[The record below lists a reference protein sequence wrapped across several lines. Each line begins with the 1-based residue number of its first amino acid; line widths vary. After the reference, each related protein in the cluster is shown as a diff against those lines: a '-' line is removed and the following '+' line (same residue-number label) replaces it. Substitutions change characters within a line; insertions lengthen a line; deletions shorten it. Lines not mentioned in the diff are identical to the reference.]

1 MKKPRKPIDNPKAFG
16 ALLRQRRKSLGKTL
30 TEIAKIT
37 SVDVSQLSRFEAG
50 QMKKDSDNLQKLLA
64 GLRKLETLGNP
75 EQRSGVIDRF
85 ATIME
90 RSSRH
95 AEAATAFVDAL
106 EQLM

>member
-1 MKKPRKPIDNPKAFG
+1 MTQRRKPVDDPQAFG

-37 SVDVSQLSRFEAG
+37 SVDVGQLSRFETG
-50 QMKKDSDNLQKLLA
+50 QMKKDSENLQKLLSA
-64 GLRKLETLGNP
+64 LQKLEKACN
-75 EQRSGVIDRF
+75 SGKRPGLVDRF
-85 ATIME
+85 AAIME

-95 AEAATAFVDAL
+95 AEAGTAFVDAL